1 MYFKL
6 QLLPQKERGFSLHY
20 SWSRSVMFT
29 NSIKME
35 TWFSPKLNFFF
46 IKYLWFSSFLLQQ
59 IYRNQAAAGAAAAAA
74 AANPNQQ
81 SLALQQQQQQQLQLI
96 AQQQQLA
103 GMY

>member
-1 MYFKL
+1 MIAFRDVYEFY
-6 QLLPQKERGFSLHY
+6 QDG
-20 SWSRSVMFT
+20 
-29 NSIKME
+29 KMILTKIE
-35 TWFSPKLNFFF
+35 FFF